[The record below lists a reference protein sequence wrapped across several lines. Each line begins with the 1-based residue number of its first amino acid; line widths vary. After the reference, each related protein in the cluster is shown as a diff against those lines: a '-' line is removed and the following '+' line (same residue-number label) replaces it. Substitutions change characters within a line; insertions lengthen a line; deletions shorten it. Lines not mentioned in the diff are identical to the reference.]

1 MNRAAWRLFDEELA
15 RWRDAGRSVEFW
27 WRDDDAARL
36 SPALGRLLAL
46 SSSFGVPLAV
56 AVIPERAEQALFR
69 ELGDT
74 ISILQHGTDHLNRA
88 APGEKKT
95 EFPSAEPVRA
105 AVARLAVSRD
115 RLRAM
120 SGDRALPVLAPPW
133 NRLPSTLIPDL
144 SAAGFRGLSR
154 YGARVARAA
163 APAIVQVNTHVDII
177 AWQAHR
183 GFVGAEAALADA
195 VRHLAARR
203 TGSADGA
210 EATGWLTHH
219 ECHDETAWHFLGR
232 LFETTIGRHG
242 VHWRRADQLFAQS

>member
-1 MNRAAWRLFDEELA
+1 MGAFAWHLFDDELA
-15 RWRDAGRSVEFW
+15 RWRNAGRAVEFW
-27 WRDDDAARL
+27 WRDDDAAKI

-46 SSSFGVPLAV
+46 SLRFDVPVAL
-56 AVIPERAEQALFR
+56 AVIPQRAEPALFH

-74 ISILQHGTDHLNRA
+74 ISVLQHGTDHLNRA

-95 EFPSAEPVRA
+95 EFSSAEPMPA
-105 AVARLAVSRD
+105 ALARLAASRE

-120 SGDRALPVLAPPW
+120 SGGRALSVLVPPW
-133 NRLPSTLIPDL
+133 NRLPSAVIPHL
-144 SAAGFRGLSR
+144 PTAGFRGLSR
-154 YGARVARAA
+154 YGVRVAREA

-177 AWQAHR
+177 AWQAQR
-183 GFVGAEAALADA
+183 GFVGEEAALALA

-203 TGSADGA
+203 TRSADTA

-219 ECHDETAWHFLGR
+219 AYHDETAWSFMGR
-232 LFETTIGRHG
+232 LFETTVGRHG